1 MPTHIA
7 VMNKNKK
14 AKSISQLTSATL
26 SFLKAGNAQFVTACT
41 HRCHQDE
48 TQGDYLRRQTND
60 LNHMKTKTTLHFG
73 IRRGAVP
80 GYLFEGLF
88 TFVGIVLLGVGF
100 FLSINSHVF
109 MNSAAPAE
117 AVILTMHSAGDG
129 RPGTPLVEYVA
140 DGRRYVE
147 RLDTGTSEMM
157 PGRHITV
164 HYNRHN
170 PRDVRYTK
178 DDGWLI
184 MLSVVAGIAFTGMGA
199 VARFVKRQ
207 RQVRRTEAVRQAVGT
222 NLHR

>member
-1 MPTHIA
+1 
-7 VMNKNKK
+7 MN
-14 AKSISQLTSATL
+14 
-26 SFLKAGNAQFVTACT
+26 
-41 HRCHQDE
+41 
-48 TQGDYLRRQTND
+48 
-60 LNHMKTKTTLHFG
+60 TKTTLHFG

-109 MNSAAPAE
+109 MASAAPAE

-164 HYNRHN
+164 HYNRRN

-178 DDGWLI
+178 DDGWRTA
-184 MLSVVAGIAFTGMGA
+184 S
-199 VARFVKRQ
+199 
-207 RQVRRTEAVRQAVGT
+207 VRRRRHRLHGHGRRRPLREAAAASPPDRGGAPGRRHEPAPLT
-222 NLHR
+222 RCPPTLCLGREKHRRDCFESIKPR

>member
-1 MPTHIA
+1 
-7 VMNKNKK
+7 
-14 AKSISQLTSATL
+14 
-26 SFLKAGNAQFVTACT
+26 
-41 HRCHQDE
+41 
-48 TQGDYLRRQTND
+48 
-60 LNHMKTKTTLHFG
+60 
-73 IRRGAVP
+73 
-80 GYLFEGLF
+80 
-88 TFVGIVLLGVGF
+88 
-100 FLSINSHVF
+100 
-109 MNSAAPAE
+109 
-117 AVILTMHSAGDG
+117 MHSAGDG

-164 HYNRHN
+164 HYNRRN